1 MRASLESGGFCFNQE
16 YHITATLHFFLGL
29 VWLSFTGSFKID
41 RNVLQM
47 GSRDIIKVALAWCTT
62 IKKKFAHFVGLNCTH
77 LATHRAHVTIIG
89 CCQYLSL
96 HLYECVIPGNAFL
109 NYLALYGK

>member
-41 RNVLQM
+41 RDVLQM
-47 GSRDIIKVALAWCTT
+47 GSRDIIKVALA
-62 IKKKFAHFVGLNCTH
+62 
-77 LATHRAHVTIIG
+77 
-89 CCQYLSL
+89 
-96 HLYECVIPGNAFL
+96 
-109 NYLALYGK
+109 